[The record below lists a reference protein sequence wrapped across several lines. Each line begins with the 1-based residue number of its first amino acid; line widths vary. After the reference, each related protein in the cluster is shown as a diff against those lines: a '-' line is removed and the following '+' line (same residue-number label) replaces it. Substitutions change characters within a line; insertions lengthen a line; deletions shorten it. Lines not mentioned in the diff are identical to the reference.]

1 MKVSGIVR
9 TLTYS
14 SRNRDMRL
22 IEQWKAP
29 QRRRYQLDAGELIPV
44 FRWGNTFMSSV
55 WGTHSCFPEGRGNLI
70 MSSTGGTYSS
80 LPLGEHIHV
89 FRWGALFQSSD
100 GGTHSC
106 LPLGGLIPVFRWGAL
121 FMFSVGGPYSGLPLG
136 GFIHVFG
143 ELIQS
148 THQWKYCGN
157 VESWS

>member
-1 MKVSGIVR
+1 
-9 TLTYS
+9 
-14 SRNRDMRL
+14 
-22 IEQWKAP
+22 
-29 QRRRYQLDAGELIPV
+29 
-44 FRWGNTFMSSV
+44 MSSV

-121 FMFSVGGPYSGLPLG
+121 FMFSVRGLYSCFRGTYSVNPMASASAGIAVREVSMWPHSPIMCITML
-136 GFIHVFG
+136 
-143 ELIQS
+143 
-148 THQWKYCGN
+148 
-157 VESWS
+157 